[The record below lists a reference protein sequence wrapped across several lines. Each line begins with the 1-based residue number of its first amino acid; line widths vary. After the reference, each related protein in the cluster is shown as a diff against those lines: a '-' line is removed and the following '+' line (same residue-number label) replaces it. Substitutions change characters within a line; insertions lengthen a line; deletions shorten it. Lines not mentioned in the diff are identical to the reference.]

1 MMANSGVIVTDA
13 FEREQLGQA
22 LGVNQMVA
30 AVGSILGPVVG
41 GWLTSYSWQWVFWFN
56 VPLGLVGT
64 AWAAW
69 NLRELIAVERG
80 QQLDIIGSVSFLTGF
95 TALLIGLTQGG
106 IRGWESEVVI
116 VSLLVAALLIP
127 TFVLVE
133 LRANSR
139 CLT

>member
-1 MMANSGVIVTDA
+1 
-13 FEREQLGQA
+13 
-22 LGVNQMVA
+22 
-30 AVGSILGPVVG
+30 
-41 GWLTSYSWQWVFWFN
+41 
-56 VPLGLVGT
+56 
-64 AWAAW
+64 
-69 NLRELIAVERG
+69 VERG